1 MIMVK
6 MGIIVLVRKF
16 MGVGVRVMRIIK
28 IFKLQVLAHKFFRVM
43 VARMVVERQR
53 IVVIVRMGVMEM
65 LGVIE
70 VMRKVL
76 SEVLGM
82 HHHIHTLLC
91 ITVRANVI
99 RNAAVIGTES
109 FVTTI
114 TPYQP
119 VVLDCTI
126 LTRFGSTN
134 TTNHHCLAT
143 YTSFLITQIA
153 LIQKSGIYTLCAKS
167 TRPDRNGGTVQLT
180 IKGS

>member
-6 MGIIVLVRKF
+6 MGVIVLVRKL
-16 MGVGVRVMRIIK
+16 MGVGVRVMRIIE

-53 IVVIVRMGVMEM
+53 IVVIVMEM

-70 VMRKVL
+70 VMGKVL

-82 HHHIHTLLC
+82 HHHILLC

-119 VVLDCTI
+119 VVFDCTI
-126 LTRFGSTN
+126 LTRFSSTN